1 MTHPWKFELNIIFY
15 SEVME
20 NNVAIKIGQ
29 LYMAPKGTFIMF
41 LELYIKR
48 SFQWMIRHGA
58 ISISLSTTVMQIT
71 Q

>member
-1 MTHPWKFELNIIFY
+1 
-15 SEVME
+15 ME

-48 SFQWMIRHGA
+48 SFQ
-58 ISISLSTTVMQIT
+58 
-71 Q
+71 